1 MELVLV
7 VVTNFGL
14 GARFTHLSFRQFHFV
29 HTRQYEVLPGTV
41 RFNKADRQLG
51 ILCMVTVPL
60 HLSVG
65 GTRWSRRINSPVRSA
80 VRDNNDPLFQSQ
92 N

>member
-7 VVTNFGL
+7 VVINFGL
-14 GARFTHLSFRQFHFV
+14 GARFTHLSCREFHFV
-29 HTRQYEVLPGTV
+29 HSRQYEVLHGTV
-41 RFNKADRQLG
+41 RFNKADTQLG

-65 GTRWSRRINSPVRSA
+65 GTRRSRRIDSAVRSPVR
-80 VRDNNDPLFQSQ
+80 DHNDPLFQSQ